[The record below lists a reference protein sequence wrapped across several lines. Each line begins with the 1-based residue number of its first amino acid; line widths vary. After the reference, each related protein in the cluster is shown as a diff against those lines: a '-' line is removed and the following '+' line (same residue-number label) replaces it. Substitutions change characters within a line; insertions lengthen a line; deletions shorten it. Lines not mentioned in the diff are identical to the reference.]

1 MRSSSAGDLNA
12 ALDAVRRPLPEAST
26 LPPRCYVD
34 PDFYALEVERV
45 LSREWLCVARA
56 DQLRN
61 PGDFVCADL
70 IGEPIVAVCGADRK
84 IRVLSRVCRHRGMP
98 VVSGSGNCQR
108 FECPYH
114 NWTYALDGK
123 LAGAPE
129 MHKTADFDRAAS
141 GLPEFRSE
149 TWEGWVFVNF
159 DREAAALAPQLEPL
173 RRVIEPYGFSNF
185 RSAAA
190 IEWDSPWNW
199 KVMVDNFMESYHHMG
214 IHRDSLQRFYPAKGT
229 YADDNGGGPFAILR
243 NPNKGGEP
251 LSPILPMVPGLPD
264 ELAQQLLV
272 AAVFPTHLFAATA
285 ETLVW
290 YRIEPRSADS
300 LKLTTSLCVLPQAL
314 EDPAY
319 ASAVEATREVLRA
332 IHVQDIAACEGVQA
346 GYRSRFARSGRYSH
360 LEKALWQFHNWLLDR
375 IGE

>member
-1 MRSSSAGDLNA
+1 MSGQRLDLLKH
-12 ALDAVRRPLPEAST
+12 ALDRVRRPLAEAST

-34 PDFYALEVERV
+34 PKFYALEVDRV

-56 DQLRN
+56 DQLKNR
-61 PGDFVCADL
+61 GDFVCADL
-70 IGEPIVAVCGADRK
+70 IGEPIVAVRGADDE

-98 VVSGSGNCQR
+98 IASGAGTCQR

-114 NWTYALDGK
+114 NWTYGLDGK
-123 LAGAPE
+123 LVGAPE
-129 MHKTADFDRAAS
+129 MHKTANFDRAGS
-141 GLPEFRSE
+141 RLPEFRTE

-159 DREAAALAPQLEPL
+159 DRAAAPLAPRLEPL

-185 RSAAA
+185 CTAGA

-243 NPNKGGEP
+243 NPNRGGEP
-251 LSPILPMVPGLPD
+251 LEPSLPVVPSLPA
-264 ELAQQLLV
+264 ELAGQLFV
-272 AAVFPTHLFAATA
+272 AAVFPSHLIAATA

-290 YRIEPRSADS
+290 YRIEPRSAES
-300 LKLTTSLCVLPQAL
+300 LRLTTYACVLPQAAD
-314 EDPAY
+314 DPAY
-319 ASAVEATREVLRA
+319 APAVKASLESLRA
-332 IHVQDIAACEGVQA
+332 IHMQDIAACEGVQA
-346 GYRSRFARSGRYSH
+346 GYRSRFAQSGRYSH